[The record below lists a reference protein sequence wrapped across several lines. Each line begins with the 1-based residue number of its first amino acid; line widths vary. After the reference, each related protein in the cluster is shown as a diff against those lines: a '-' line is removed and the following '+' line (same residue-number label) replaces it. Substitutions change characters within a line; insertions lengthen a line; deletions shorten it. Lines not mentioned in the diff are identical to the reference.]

1 MKQIIFK
8 HCAHMLTWPPTQIE
22 FLTWSHNSS
31 QSWSS
36 ARALTEINFRRVVC
50 TAVSHTRC
58 NIILQTHHSDMTD
71 MTCFLMTRGRVHFNS
86 RTQLESIFGYRVQV
100 RHGHQHW
107 LKISWPSNYQPD
119 LAILKHEIFLQ
130 FGLFKEKITS
140 SGFWQLE
147 SGYQLFGKLFTLGA
161 SSYYWSISHKLFQ
174 FQWKKG
180 TGGQTKLERSRW
192 KDRQTNVSTGSANI
206 KCNK

>member
-1 MKQIIFK
+1 MKLIIFK
-8 HCAHMLTWPPTQIE
+8 HCVNKLTWPPTQIE

-86 RTQLESIFGYRVQV
+86 RTQLESILGYRVQV
-100 RHGHQHW
+100 VQDVRLMLNEIQRIF
-107 LKISWPSNYQPD
+107 LKIWKLVKIWEFFENVYLLIAGQ
-119 LAILKHEIFLQ
+119 ARTILETEMTEM
-130 FGLFKEKITS
+130 FGRCVHFNS
-140 SGFWQLE
+140 
-147 SGYQLFGKLFTLGA
+147 
-161 SSYYWSISHKLFQ
+161 
-174 FQWKKG
+174 
-180 TGGQTKLERSRW
+180 QT
-192 KDRQTNVSTGSANI
+192 
-206 KCNK
+206 